1 MRRLVDRERL
11 LRFMGELGR
20 STTAAARIYLAGGAS
35 AVLLEWRDMTIDV
48 DLEVRPE
55 SDEILRAIPGLKE
68 ELEINVELAS
78 PGHFIPELPGWQER
92 SRFVAREGTIDFFHY
107 DFYAQALSKIER
119 WHTRDLADVRAMH
132 ERGLI
137 EPARLLE
144 FHQAIEPELFHY
156 PAIDPPAFRRAVERM
171 AGELNDW
178 TKPFRSPGQ

>member
-11 LRFMGELGR
+11 LRFMRELGR
-20 STTAAARIYLAGGAS
+20 RAISETRIYLTGGAS
-35 AVLLEWRDMTIDV
+35 AVILEWRDMTIDV

-55 SDEILRAIPGLKE
+55 SVEILRAIPGLKE

-92 SRFVAREGTIDFFHY
+92 SRFIAREGRIDFFHY

-119 WHTRDLADVRAMH
+119 SHARDLADVRAMH

-137 EPARLLE
+137 EAARLLE
-144 FHQAIEPELFHY
+144 FHRAIEPELFRY
-156 PAIDPPAFRRAVERM
+156 PAIDPPSFRRAVERV
-171 AGELNDW
+171 ARELSERGE
-178 TKPFRSPGQ
+178 